1 MEACDGE
8 ARGDAAR
15 VERAIARLQQ
25 LLRVAAAQPES
36 SAKPAPGANK
46 ERAGLLGSAYK
57 RLAAVHAKAA
67 VAAGADDDAA
77 SRAACLRAMRSALDE
92 SERWY
97 FGQVT
102 PADATSDATIDPT
115 SNAEPDPYTCINW
128 LFLITLRPVPAAER
142 AQRQAFAQRCA
153 AVAAQRF
160 GDEADFWNA
169 ITAADVALVQQA
181 VRSYQD
187 VLQGLAVRPKQ
198 LQSTVQQLC
207 LMALFNEAL
216 ANGRKDAHARTAA
229 SLREIADALM
239 PGVCAQAR
247 LSSATASSAAS
258 SAASTAAGAPAD
270 TAPANAAA
278 APRAAKAP
286 ARPAKATQ
294 QRARKSTKPDSG
306 TPTPGTGKSG
316 PRKRSTRKSG

>member
-1 MEACDGE
+1 M
-8 ARGDAAR
+8 
-15 VERAIARLQQ
+15 Q
-25 LLRVAAAQPES
+25 
-36 SAKPAPGANK
+36 
-46 ERAGLLGSAYK
+46 
-57 RLAAVHAKAA
+57 A
-67 VAAGADDDAA
+67 VA
-77 SRAACLRAMRSALDE
+77 
-92 SERWY
+92 
-97 FGQVT
+97 
-102 PADATSDATIDPT
+102 
-115 SNAEPDPYTCINW
+115 
-128 LFLITLRPVPAAER
+128 
-142 AQRQAFAQRCA
+142 
-153 AVAAQRF
+153 
-160 GDEADFWNA
+160 
-169 ITAADVALVQQA
+169 QA